1 MADKR
6 AGPQVDA
13 NIPTGTIFGV
23 YEEKESMENCVLDD
37 DGAVEGSCL
46 MNTLQPGDSL
56 VASGY
61 CLYSSSCMFVFTVGS
76 GLQGFT
82 YDRAIGEFVLTHR
95 CRPSRSPLEVF
106 SHAPPPTVSVSRA
119 RNANSRSDK
128 VET

>member
-1 MADKR
+1 
-6 AGPQVDA
+6 
-13 NIPTGTIFGV
+13 
-23 YEEKESMENCVLDD
+23 MENCVLDG

-82 YDRAIGEFVLTHR
+82 YDRAIGEFVLTHPNIQIPKRGKIYSVRPAPDPHPPEGSCGVALVPEPPRGHQARGHGGWRAERRGIRACGCR
-95 CRPSRSPLEVF
+95 CAF
-106 SHAPPPTVSVSRA
+106 
-119 RNANSRSDK
+119 
-128 VET
+128 